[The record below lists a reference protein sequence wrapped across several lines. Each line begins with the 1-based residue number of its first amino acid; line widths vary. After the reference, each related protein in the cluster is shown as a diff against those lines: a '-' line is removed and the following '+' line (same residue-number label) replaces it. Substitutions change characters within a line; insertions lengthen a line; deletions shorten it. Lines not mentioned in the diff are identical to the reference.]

1 MKRIFCL
8 FLGARH
14 DYVAALAGDG
24 LDGDGVVVLVT
35 VAEVGVVVGAPE
47 DIFLAVVGAA
57 AVVLDERAEKFGRK
71 LEYIVFLYVDLL
83 VGHRKNIVGQSYNF
97 FIIYANQSCSS
108 GKFPFGLGGD
118 K

>member
-35 VAEVGVVVGAPE
+35 VAEVGVVVGA
-47 DIFLAVVGAA
+47 A
-57 AVVLDERAEKFGRK
+57 AVVLEERAEKFGRK